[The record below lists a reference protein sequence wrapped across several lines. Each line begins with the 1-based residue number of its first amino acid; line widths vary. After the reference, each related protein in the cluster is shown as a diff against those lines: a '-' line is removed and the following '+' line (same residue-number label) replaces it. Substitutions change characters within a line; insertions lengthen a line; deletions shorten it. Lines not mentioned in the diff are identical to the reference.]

1 MRGLNLDHLRTFA
14 SVIELGGFS
23 AAAQRLN
30 LTQPAVSLQIR
41 QLEQRLGV
49 RLVERIGR
57 RATATAAGQD
67 LLDHVQRIEAAVA
80 GAVDAMAYHATG
92 TVGRVRIGTGGTA
105 CIYLLPPI
113 LRDLR
118 QRHPTLE
125 IVVSTGNTPDML
137 KAIEANSID
146 VGLVTLPAAGR
157 TLQVTPVLD
166 DEFVAIFPT
175 GDTPPKTVTAAALA
189 ERSVVLYEPGANTRR
204 LIDEWCLG
212 GGALLKPVSELG
224 SVEAIKELVAAGIG
238 CGVLPRMALPAK
250 EVAGK
255 LIVRSLSPRLYRKLA
270 IVLRRDKPLQRG
282 LREVVDALSAVG
294 RKRKKSAAA

>member
-14 SVIELGGFS
+14 SVVELGGFS

-41 QLEQRLGV
+41 QLERRLGV
-49 RLVERIGR
+49 RLVERVGR

-67 LLDHVQRIEAAVA
+67 LLDHVRRIEAAVA

-92 TVGRVRIGTGGTA
+92 TVGRVRLGTGGTA

-113 LRDLR
+113 LRELR
-118 QRHPTLE
+118 QRFPTLE

-137 KAIEANSID
+137 KAIEDNRID
-146 VGLVTLPAAGR
+146 VGLVTLPAPGR
-157 TLQVTPVLD
+157 MFQVTPVID
-166 DEFVAIFPT
+166 DEFVAIFPA
-175 GDTPPKTVTAAALA
+175 GDAPPRTVTAAALA
-189 ERSVVLYEPGANTRR
+189 ARSVVLYEPGANTRR
-204 LIDEWCLG
+204 LTDEWCLR

-224 SVEAIKELVAAGIG
+224 SVEAIKELVAAGLG
-238 CGVLPRMALPAK
+238 CSVLPRMALPAAQ
-250 EVAGK
+250 VSGK
-255 LIVRSLSPRLYRKLA
+255 LIVRSLSPRLFRKLA

-282 LREVVDALSAVG
+282 LREVVAALTDAG
-294 RKRKKSAAA
+294 RKRKKSTAA

>member
-1 MRGLNLDHLRTFA
+1 MRGLNLDQLHTFA

-41 QLEQRLGV
+41 QLERRLGV
-49 RLVERIGR
+49 RLVERVGR

-67 LLDHVQRIEAAVA
+67 LLDHVRRIEAAVA

-92 TVGRVRIGTGGTA
+92 TVGRVRLGTGGTA

-118 QRHPTLE
+118 RRYPTLE
-125 IVVSTGNTPDML
+125 IVVSTGNTADML

-157 TLQVTPVLD
+157 MLQVTPVLD
-166 DEFVAIFPT
+166 DEFVAIFPWRQ
-175 GDTPPKTVTAAALA
+175 PASEA
-189 ERSVVLYEPGANTRR
+189 GARR
-204 LIDEWCLG
+204 N
-212 GGALLKPVSELG
+212 A
-224 SVEAIKELVAAGIG
+224 
-238 CGVLPRMALPAK
+238 
-250 EVAGK
+250 
-255 LIVRSLSPRLYRKLA
+255 
-270 IVLRRDKPLQRG
+270 RRRG
-282 LREVVDALSAVG
+282 R
-294 RKRKKSAAA
+294 